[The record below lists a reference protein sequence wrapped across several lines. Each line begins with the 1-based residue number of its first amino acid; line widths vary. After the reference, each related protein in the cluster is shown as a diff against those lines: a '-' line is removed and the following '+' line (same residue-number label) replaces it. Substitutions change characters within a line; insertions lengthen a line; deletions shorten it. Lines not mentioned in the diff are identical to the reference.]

1 MNQGGSAP
9 PDTLL
14 QRAAMNERRIVLA
27 ALAIVTVLGLWA
39 TFHTGD
45 ALMSPA
51 SPAPETIAY
60 AVLLFIM
67 WWTMMLAMMLPSAAP
82 AILTYGALSR
92 KFAEKGAAT
101 APIAIFVAGYAA
113 IWTGFSAATVALQIS
128 FQNFVPLTGMMAVTS
143 TALGAALLI
152 AAGLYQLSP
161 LKQACLRKCQ
171 TPLMFF
177 AQNWRKGYGGAL
189 RMGLSHGFYC
199 LGCCWVLMGLL
210 FYGGVMELRWI
221 VGLALYVAAEKLLPA
236 STQLSRYMGI
246 LLIGWGLWL
255 GSGLA
260 SASVG
265 EYLSISS
272 TLHLRAAPGS

>member
-1 MNQGGSAP
+1 MSQGGATL

-14 QRAAMNERRIVLA
+14 QRAALNERRVVLA
-27 ALAIVTVLGLWA
+27 ALAMVTALGLWA

-51 SPAPETIAY
+51 SPAPGTMAY
-60 AVLLFIM
+60 AALLFVM

-82 AILTYGALSR
+82 AILTYGVLGR

-101 APIAIFVAGYAA
+101 APLALFVAGYAV
-113 IWTGFSAATVALQIS
+113 IWTGFSAAAVMLQMS
-128 FQNFVPLTGMMAVTS
+128 VHELVPLTGMMAVTS

-177 AQNWRKGYGGAL
+177 ARNWRKGYAGAL
-189 RMGLSHGFYC
+189 RMGVSHGLYC

-221 VGLALYVAAEKLLPA
+221 VGLALYVAAEKLIPA
-236 STQLSRYMGI
+236 SIWLSRCVGI
-246 LLIGWGLWL
+246 VLIGWGLWTV
-255 GSGLA
+255 SQVV
-260 SASVG
+260 S
-265 EYLSISS
+265 
-272 TLHLRAAPGS
+272 

>member
-1 MNQGGSAP
+1 MSHSGSTL

-14 QRAAMNERRIVLA
+14 QRVALNERRVVLA
-27 ALAIVTVLGLWA
+27 ALAMVTVLGLWA

-45 ALMSPA
+45 VLMSPA
-51 SPAPETIAY
+51 SPAPGTMAY

-82 AILTYGALSR
+82 AILTYAALSR
-92 KFAEKGAAT
+92 KFSKSTAAV
-101 APIAIFVAGYAA
+101 PLAIFVAGYVA
-113 IWTGFSAATVALQIS
+113 IWTGFSAATVALQMS
-128 FQNFVPLTGMMAVTS
+128 VHQFVPLNGMMAVISPT
-143 TALGAALLI
+143 LGAALLI

-177 AQNWRKGYGGAL
+177 AQNWRKGYGGVM
-189 RMGLSHGFYC
+189 RMGLSHGLYC

-221 VGLALYVAAEKLLPA
+221 VGLALYVAAEKLIPA
-236 STQLSRYMGI
+236 STGLSRFMGI
-246 LLIGWGLWL
+246 FLIGWGMWTASTAMA
-255 GSGLA
+255 SGLEI
-260 SASVG
+260 SVFQPV
-265 EYLSISS
+265 L
-272 TLHLRAAPGS
+272 

>member
-1 MNQGGSAP
+1 VKLGGSTL

-14 QRAAMNERRIVLA
+14 QRAALNERRVVLG
-27 ALAIVTVLGLWA
+27 ALAMVTALGLWA

-51 SPAPETIAY
+51 SPAPGTMAY
-60 AVLLFIM
+60 TALLFIM

-82 AILTYGALSR
+82 AILIYGAVSR

-101 APIAIFVAGYAA
+101 APLALFVAGYAA
-113 IWTGFSAATVALQIS
+113 IWTGFSAAAVALQMSIH
-128 FQNFVPLTGMMAVTS
+128 QLAPLTGMMAVTS
-143 TALGAALLI
+143 TALSAALLI

-177 AQNWRKGYGGAL
+177 ARNWRNGYGGAL
-189 RMGLSHGFYC
+189 RMGLSHGLSC

-221 VGLALYVAAEKLLPA
+221 VGLALYVAAEKLIPA
-236 STQLSRYMGI
+236 STRLSRFVGI
-246 LLIGWGLWL
+246 LLIGWGLWT

-260 SASVG
+260 SASAT
-265 EYLSISS
+265 ELPSRS
-272 TLHLRAAPGS
+272 TIMP